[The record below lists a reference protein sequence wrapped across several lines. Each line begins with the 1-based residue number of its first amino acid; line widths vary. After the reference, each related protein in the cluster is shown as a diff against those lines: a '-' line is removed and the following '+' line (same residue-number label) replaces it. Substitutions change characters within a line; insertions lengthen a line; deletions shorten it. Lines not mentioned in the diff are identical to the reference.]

1 MGNIKLLGAFLALL
15 LIGLMMM
22 SIWYAE
28 RREAAGYA
36 RAKTE
41 VNELIKVKEQTDDK
55 ITQASVEVNKRFNEV
70 NSSNNSCADYYSSLV
85 PAECLLD

>member
-1 MGNIKLLGAFLALL
+1 MGNIKLIGAFLTLL
-15 LIGLMMM
+15 LIGLMM

-55 ITQASVEVNKRFNEV
+55 IAQASIEVNKRFNEV
-70 NSSNNSCADYYSSLV
+70 NSSSNSCADYYSISV

>member
-15 LIGLMMM
+15 LIGLMMA
-22 SIWYAE
+22 IWYAE
-28 RREAAGYA
+28 RREAIGYA

-55 ITQASVEVNKRFNEV
+55 IAQVSVEVSERFNEV
-70 NSSNNSCADYYSSLV
+70 NSSSNSCADYYSSLV

>member
-15 LIGLMMM
+15 LIGFMV

-28 RREAAGYA
+28 RREAIGYA

-55 ITQASVEVNKRFNEV
+55 ITQASIEVNKRFNEI
-70 NSSNNSCADYYSSLV
+70 NSSSNSCADYYSSLV
-85 PAECLLD
+85 PTECLLD

>member
-1 MGNIKLLGAFLALL
+1 MGSIKLMGVFLVML
-15 LIGLMMM
+15 LIGLML

-70 NSSNNSCADYYSSLV
+70 NSSSNTCADYYSSPV

>member
-1 MGNIKLLGAFLALL
+1 MGNIKLLGAFLTFL
-15 LIGLMMM
+15 LIGLMM

-55 ITQASVEVNKRFNEV
+55 IAKASIEVNKRFNEV
-70 NSSNNSCADYYSSLV
+70 NSSSNSCADYYSIIV

>member
-1 MGNIKLLGAFLALL
+1 MGSIKLIGAFLTLL
-15 LIGLMMM
+15 LIGLMM

-28 RREAAGYA
+28 RREAAGYV

-55 ITQASVEVNKRFNEV
+55 ITQASVEVNKRFNEF
-70 NSSNNSCADYYSSLV
+70 NSSSNTCADYYSSPV

>member
-15 LIGLMMM
+15 LIVLMV

-28 RREAAGYA
+28 HREAIGYA

-55 ITQASVEVNKRFNEV
+55 IAQASIEVNKRFNEI
-70 NSSNNSCADYYSSLV
+70 NSSNSSCADYYSSPV

>member
-1 MGNIKLLGAFLALL
+1 MGNIKLLGVFLALL
-15 LIGLMMM
+15 IIGFCV

-55 ITQASVEVNKRFNEV
+55 IAQASIEVNKRFNEV
-70 NSSNNSCADYYSSLV
+70 NSSSNSCADYYSISV

>member
-15 LIGLMMM
+15 LIGFMV
-22 SIWYAE
+22 SIRYAE
-28 RREAAGYA
+28 RREAIGYA

-55 ITQASVEVNKRFNEV
+55 IAQASIEVNKRFNEI
-70 NSSNNSCADYYSSLV
+70 NSSSNSCADYYSSLV
-85 PAECLLD
+85 PDECLLD

>member
-1 MGNIKLLGAFLALL
+1 MGNIKLLGAFLAML
-15 LIGLMMM
+15 LIGLMM

-55 ITQASVEVNKRFNEV
+55 ITQASVEVNKRFNEI
-70 NSSNNSCADYYSSLV
+70 NSSNSSCADYYRSPM

>member
-15 LIGLMMM
+15 IIGLMM

-55 ITQASVEVNKRFNEV
+55 IAQASIEVNIRFNEV
-70 NSSNNSCADYYSSLV
+70 NSSSNSCADYYSISV

>member
-15 LIGLMMM
+15 LIGFMV

-28 RREAAGYA
+28 RREAIGYA

-55 ITQASVEVNKRFNEV
+55 IAQASVEVSERFNEV
-70 NSSNNSCADYYSSLV
+70 NSSNNSCADYYSSPV

>member
-1 MGNIKLLGAFLALL
+1 MGSIKLIGAFLALL
-15 LIGLMMM
+15 LIGLMM

-55 ITQASVEVNKRFNEV
+55 IAQASIEVNKRFNEI
-70 NSSNNSCADYYSSLV
+70 NSSSNSCADYYSSLV

>member
-1 MGNIKLLGAFLALL
+1 MGSIKLIGAFLALL
-15 LIGLMMM
+15 LIGLMM

-41 VNELIKVKEQTDDK
+41 VNELIKVKEQIDDK
-55 ITQASVEVNKRFNEV
+55 ITQASVEVNKRFNEI
-70 NSSNNSCADYYSSLV
+70 NSSNNNCADYYNSPV

>member
-1 MGNIKLLGAFLALL
+1 MGGIKLLGAFLALL
-15 LIGLMMM
+15 LIGFMV

-28 RREAAGYA
+28 RRE
-36 RAKTE
+36 AKTE

-55 ITQASVEVNKRFNEV
+55 IAQASIEVNKRFNEV
-70 NSSNNSCADYYSSLV
+70 NNSSNTCADYYSSLV

>member
-15 LIGLMMM
+15 IIVLMV

-55 ITQASVEVNKRFNEV
+55 IAQASIEVNKRFNEV
-70 NSSNNSCADYYSSLV
+70 NSSSNSCADYYSISV

>member
-1 MGNIKLLGAFLALL
+1 MGNIKLLGAFLTLL
-15 LIGLMMM
+15 LIGLMM

-55 ITQASVEVNKRFNEV
+55 IAQASIEVNKRFNEV
-70 NSSNNSCADYYSSLV
+70 NSSSNSCADYYSISV

>member
-15 LIGLMMM
+15 LIVLMV

-28 RREAAGYA
+28 RREAIGNAGA
-36 RAKTE
+36 GAGGGGPGGGGGGAG
-41 VNELIKVKEQTDDK
+41 DK
-55 ITQASVEVNKRFNEV
+55 IAQASIEVNKRFNEV
-70 NSSNNSCADYYSSLV
+70 NSSSNTCADYYSSPV

>member
-1 MGNIKLLGAFLALL
+1 MGNIKLLGAFLTLL
-15 LIGLMMM
+15 LIGLML

-28 RREAAGYA
+28 RREAIGYA

-55 ITQASVEVNKRFNEV
+55 IAQASVEVSERFNEV
-70 NSSNNSCADYYSSLV
+70 NSSNSSCADYYSSPV

>member
-15 LIGLMMM
+15 LIGFTV

-28 RREAAGYA
+28 RREAIGYA

-55 ITQASVEVNKRFNEV
+55 ITQASIEVNKRFNEI
-70 NSSNNSCADYYSSLV
+70 NSSSNSCADYYSSLV

>member
-15 LIGLMMM
+15 LIGFMA

-28 RREAAGYA
+28 LREAIGYA

-55 ITQASVEVNKRFNEV
+55 IAQASIEVNKRFNEI